1 MHGLQLTIRLASS
14 RYFSRY
20 LAYYFFSCSDYVRI
34 MFEDEFVEMER
45 KVGSLNSA
53 SYLCRNV
60 TLELNREIDDFG
72 RVYQSRAIEQLRT
85 RKHVGDFLL
94 TFCCR
99 FREMEREFSDELI
112 FIQPSCFGG
121 DTKAAN
127 VIFPS
132 HSYANLVLKTSPPL
146 HSWKVIPPFFNH
158 HDFQYCDKK
167 EDYVLFL
174 GRMQDCKGAT
184 IILDLAKSHPEKRF
198 VLAGY
203 SEGSRED
210 RLRIDDR
217 LYDLTGYPNVK
228 HVGHAKP
235 ELRREF
241 LSKAKCLIQPSRY
254 KEPFGFNVIEAYL
267 SGTPVITTNW
277 GAFLETVKPEATGF
291 KCSSWGEFDDALKRI
306 CQIRPERC
314 LAEGLLYT
322 EQNLYFQ
329 YLRYFQELRLETCHM
344 RIAALQKTKKKK
356 GRAALKVRK
365 MDVVEAHHRH

>member
-146 HSWKVIPPFFNH
+146 PRPFI
-158 HDFQYCDKK
+158 
-167 EDYVLFL
+167 V
-174 GRMQDCKGAT
+174 GRSYRLSSTTT
-184 IILDLAKSHPEKRF
+184 IFSTA
-198 VLAGY
+198 
-203 SEGSRED
+203 
-210 RLRIDDR
+210 
-217 LYDLTGYPNVK
+217 
-228 HVGHAKP
+228 
-235 ELRREF
+235 
-241 LSKAKCLIQPSRY
+241 
-254 KEPFGFNVIEAYL
+254 
-267 SGTPVITTNW
+267 
-277 GAFLETVKPEATGF
+277 
-291 KCSSWGEFDDALKRI
+291 
-306 CQIRPERC
+306 
-314 LAEGLLYT
+314 
-322 EQNLYFQ
+322 
-329 YLRYFQELRLETCHM
+329 
-344 RIAALQKTKKKK
+344 TKKKITSCS
-356 GRAALKVRK
+356 
-365 MDVVEAHHRH
+365 